1 MKVKLAACLL
11 AVSLALPLSG
21 CSEQE
26 PVKLVLTT
34 GFRHNEI
41 FRLEDASCT
50 LPELMVYLTTEQN
63 TYEGVYGPR
72 IWEVKE
78 GEEGLSDKLKNK
90 VLAEISQIKAMTLLA
105 DRRGIQLTPQ
115 EEEMVAAAAEEYYAS
130 LNDRE
135 REAMEVNRQLIESMY
150 RDYALADKV
159 YRQIISDINPE
170 ISDDE
175 ARTITVQHILI
186 KTVTE
191 NADGTIS
198 PYSDKE
204 KTKCY
209 QKAQEVLSA
218 AQEGEAFEALIE
230 KYSDDSQ
237 GTLSFGK
244 GEQEQAFANAAFNL
258 GNDEISGIVETS
270 RGYEIIK
277 CISTFNREE
286 TDRNKL
292 KIVEK
297 RKDEVFGQEYD
308 SFVNSLAKN
317 LNEPL
322 WESVA
327 LIHDDQVTT
336 SSFFDSYKEYF
347 GQQ

>member
-209 QKAQEVLSA
+209 TLEREEDHREFAHIHFAQRRFFGYLQPLKQLLVRPNLKETPHHAHVQCLSKA
-218 AQEGEAFEALIE
+218 
-230 KYSDDSQ
+230 
-237 GTLSFGK
+237 TRP
-244 GEQEQAFANAAFNL
+244 GEQIHLAPVIQQITNQPRF
-258 GNDEISGIVETS
+258 I
-270 RGYEIIK
+270 YIIK
-277 CISTFNREE
+277 IFLADFC
-286 TDRNKL
+286 
-292 KIVEK
+292 KIFYPY
-297 RKDEVFGQEYD
+297 RQFLSLHRSSPPFFGGL
-308 SFVNSLAKN
+308 SRF
-317 LNEPL
+317 
-322 WESVA
+322 
-327 LIHDDQVTT
+327 
-336 SSFFDSYKEYF
+336 
-347 GQQ
+347 

>member
-1 MKVKLAACLL
+1 MLTAC
-11 AVSLALPLSG
+11 G
-21 CSEQE
+21 KQE
-26 PVKLVLTT
+26 DGKTKIVLTT
-34 GFRHNEI
+34 GFSENEVFKI
-41 FRLEDASCT
+41 GSSSCDRS
-50 LPELMVYLTTEQN
+50 EIMVYLTNMQN
-63 TYEGVYGPR
+63 QYEAVYGDQ
-72 IWEVKE
+72 IWSRSINGETLEDKVK
-78 GEEGLSDKLKNK
+78 NV
-90 VLAEISQIKAMTLLA
+90 VLARLAQIKTMNLLA
-105 DRRGIQLTPQ
+105 ESRQVTLS
-115 EEEMVAAAAEEYYAS
+115 EEENAAVLSAAETYFSS
-130 LNDRE
+130 LNDT
-135 REAMEVNRQLIESMY
+135 EVEKLGLTEKKTEDMY
-150 RDYALADKV
+150 REYALANKIYDL
-159 YRQIISDINPE
+159 IIQDTNPE

-336 SSFFDSYKEYF
+336 SSFFDIYKEYF

>member
-1 MKVKLAACLL
+1 MRVKLAACLL

-21 CSEQE
+21 CGAEE

-63 TYEGVYGPR
+63 TYEAVYGPQ

-78 GEEGLSDKLKNK
+78 QEEGLSDKLKNK

-105 DRRGIQLTPQ
+105 DRRGILLTPQ
-115 EEEMVAAAAEEYYAS
+115 EEDMVIAAAQEYDAS

-135 REAMEVNRQLIESMY
+135 RETMGVNRQLIESMY

-204 KTKCY
+204 KAKCY

-218 AQEGEAFEALIE
+218 ALEGEAFEALIE

-270 RGYEIIK
+270 GGYEIIK

-322 WESVA
+322 WDSVT

-336 SSFFDSYKEYF
+336 SSFFDIYKEYF